1 LDHIAS
7 ARDVQHG
14 HIAGG
19 CTTRLSWFAHMPHF
33 TPPRTSLYERMPR
46 PSRLGRLLCALGAV
60 LALSACSSL
69 GNSLQGMPSIGSL
82 VTPYK
87 IDIQQGNVV
96 TREQAQALQ
105 PGMSRLQ
112 VRDILGSPLL
122 TSVFHADRWDYVF
135 TFKRQGQPPQQRK
148 LAVFFKGDVMERF
161 EGDELP
167 TEAEFVASLDVR
179 RKSAK
184 TPVLQ
189 ATEEQLKAFQ
199 ERNAKTAQAQP
210 ATPPAVA
217 PGTSYPPLEAP
228 GTAQ

>member
-1 LDHIAS
+1 MHHL
-7 ARDVQHG
+7 
-14 HIAGG
+14 
-19 CTTRLSWFAHMPHF
+19 
-33 TPPRTSLYERMPR
+33 TPPRSSLYERLPR
-46 PSRLGRLLCALGAV
+46 LSRPGRVLCALSAV
-60 LALSACSSL
+60 LALTACSSL
-69 GNSLQGMPSIGSL
+69 GDRMPSIGSL

-135 TFKRQGQPPQQRK
+135 TFKRQGQSPQQRK
-148 LAVFFKGDVMERF
+148 LAVFFKGEVMERF

-179 RKSAK
+179 RKSDK
-184 TPVLQ
+184 PPVLQ
-189 ATEEQLKAFQ
+189 ATEAQLQAFQ
-199 ERNAKTAQAQP
+199 ERNAKTAQ
-210 ATPPAVA
+210 TPPTPPTVA
-217 PGTSYPPLEAP
+217 PGTSYPPLETP
-228 GTAQ
+228 GVAR

>member
-1 LDHIAS
+1 MHHL
-7 ARDVQHG
+7 
-14 HIAGG
+14 
-19 CTTRLSWFAHMPHF
+19 
-33 TPPRTSLYERMPR
+33 TPPRSSLYERLPR
-46 PSRLGRLLCALGAV
+46 LSRPGRVLCALSAV
-60 LALSACSSL
+60 LALTACSSL
-69 GNSLQGMPSIGSL
+69 GDRMPSIGSL

-135 TFKRQGQPPQQRK
+135 TFKRQGQSPQQRK
-148 LAVFFKGDVMERF
+148 LAVFFKGEVMERF

-179 RKSAK
+179 RKSDK
-184 TPVLQ
+184 PPVLK

-199 ERNAKTAQAQP
+199 ERNAQAAPPQTA
-210 ATPPAVA
+210 PAVL
-217 PGTSYPPLEAP
+217 PGTTYPPLETP
-228 GTAQ
+228 GATE

>member
-1 LDHIAS
+1 MRFGRS
-7 ARDVQHG
+7 ARV
-14 HIAGG
+14 
-19 CTTRLSWFAHMPHF
+19 LSAF
-33 TPPRTSLYERMPR
+33 T
-46 PSRLGRLLCALGAV
+46 ALV
-60 LALSACSSL
+60 ALTACSSL
-69 GNSLQGMPSIGSL
+69 GDKLQGMPSIGSL

-105 PGMSRLQ
+105 PGMSRAQ

-135 TFKRQGQPPQQRK
+135 TFKRQGQASQQRK
-148 LAVFFKGDVMERF
+148 LAVFFKGEVLERF

-179 RKSAK
+179 RKSDK
-184 TPVLQ
+184 PPVLQ

-199 ERNAKTAQAQP
+199 ERNVKTASTQP
-210 ATPPAVA
+210 TTPPVVA
-217 PGTSYPPLEAP
+217 PGTSYPPLESP
-228 GTAQ
+228 GAAQ